1 MTLLCPSHLDI
12 SPTVVSVKIKQEGI
26 SLMMKNNKITEK
38 KKKKQPI
45 TIISSSIFYD
55 IVDAHMKISIIKE
68 QDVN

>member
-1 MTLLCPSHLDI
+1 
-12 SPTVVSVKIKQEGI
+12 
-26 SLMMKNNKITEK
+26 MMKNNKITG